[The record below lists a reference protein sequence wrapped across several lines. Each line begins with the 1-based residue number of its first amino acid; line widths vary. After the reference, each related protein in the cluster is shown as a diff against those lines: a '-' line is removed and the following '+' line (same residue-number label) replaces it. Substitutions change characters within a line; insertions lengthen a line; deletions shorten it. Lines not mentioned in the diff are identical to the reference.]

1 MPPSRN
7 LPRFCDP
14 DEFVQDPGKQN
25 HFPTV
30 YIRCLDCGGP
40 AWFNLSD
47 RYGQCYIC
55 DKVHKLHSHFKDW
68 SDADIVARCDLT
80 LPAYRT
86 QTSREPETIRP
97 VSLSSRALAYIASR
111 GISQMTLL
119 LFPVLQEVKHWGKTW
134 LCWLNV
140 AGSYELREVF
150 GTERAMPRGSTKT
163 YSRFDL
169 RPGAHV
175 VVGEGLFSVLS
186 YAQLH
191 DYIPDSYVVLNSTS
205 CVPHLIRDLPT
216 WSVEQVT
223 LALDA
228 DAAGMQAKRELYG
241 AFVSHRLHIKV
252 DHPRTVG
259 KDWNDILLEEIHARN
274 SRNP

>member
-1 MPPSRN
+1 MPPKRN

-14 DEFVQDPGKQN
+14 DEFDQDTGKQN
-25 HFPTV
+25 HYPTV
-30 YIRCLDCGGP
+30 YIRCLDCDGP
-40 AWFNLSD
+40 AWFNISK

-55 DKVHKLHSHFKDW
+55 DKVHKLHRHYQDW

-86 QTSREPETIRP
+86 RVHSEPAIIHAVP
-97 VSLSSRALAYIASR
+97 LSSRALRYIESR
-111 GISQMTLL
+111 GISHKTLL
-119 LFPVLQEVKHWGKTW
+119 LFPVLQEVKLWGKTW

-150 GTERAMPRGSTKT
+150 GTARAMPPGSTKT

-169 RPGAHV
+169 RPGTHV

-191 DYIPDSYVVLNSTS
+191 DYVPDCYVVLNSTS
-205 CVPHLIRDLPT
+205 CVAHLIRDLPT
-216 WSVEQVT
+216 WDVQQVT
-223 LALDA
+223 LALDT
-228 DAAGMQAKRELYG
+228 DAAGFSAMRELYG
-241 AFVSHRLHIKV
+241 AFVSHNLPIKV
-252 DHPRTVG
+252 AHPRTVG
-259 KDWNDILLEEIHARN
+259 KDWNDILLEEHHD
-274 SRNP
+274 RNP